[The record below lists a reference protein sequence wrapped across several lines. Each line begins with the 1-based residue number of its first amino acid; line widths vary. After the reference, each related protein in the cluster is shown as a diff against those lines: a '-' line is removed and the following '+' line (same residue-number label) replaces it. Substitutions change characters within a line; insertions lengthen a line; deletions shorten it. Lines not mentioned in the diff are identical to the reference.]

1 MLPWCSSESR
11 HSSYPFQGDR
21 VRLYMLQKAMAIKNL
36 IPLILLVF
44 VPISV
49 AADLLKWGEEAVF
62 VTSTLAIIPLSI
74 WLSTATEKVA
84 VVTGPSVGGLVNAFF
99 GNATALIIALMAL
112 RQGLVDIVEAS
123 ITGSILSALLL
134 LLGLAML
141 TGGLRYKEQEF
152 KPILAKVNGSSM
164 TLAAIA
170 IALPTMVI
178 DTSNIV
184 DAIAIRNLSLVVSA
198 ILIVVY
204 GLTLLFSLKTH
215 SYLYEVGLADE
226 GVEGIDGSPSFPESE
241 PSQNRKSKLWI
252 WIVVLLASTVAV
264 AFESDLFVGVIES
277 QTQRFGLT
285 PLFTGVILLPLISD
299 VAGYV
304 IVVRLALKNQM
315 DLTVATATG
324 DSLLVALFV
333 APVLVF
339 VGQAIGQPIDL
350 NFNTFEVIALAIA
363 VAVTNLISFGG
374 RSNWLDGT
382 LLLATYLILGVAF
395 YYHPA

>member
-1 MLPWCSSESR
+1 
-11 HSSYPFQGDR
+11 
-21 VRLYMLQKAMAIKNL
+21 
-36 IPLILLVF
+36 
-44 VPISV
+44 
-49 AADLLKWGEEAVF
+49 LKWGEEAVF

>member
-1 MLPWCSSESR
+1 
-11 HSSYPFQGDR
+11 
-21 VRLYMLQKAMAIKNL
+21 
-36 IPLILLVF
+36 
-44 VPISV
+44 
-49 AADLLKWGEEAVF
+49 
-62 VTSTLAIIPLSI
+62 
-74 WLSTATEKVA
+74 
-84 VVTGPSVGGLVNAFF
+84 
-99 GNATALIIALMAL
+99 
-112 RQGLVDIVEAS
+112 
-123 ITGSILSALLL
+123 
-134 LLGLAML
+134 
-141 TGGLRYKEQEF
+141 
-152 KPILAKVNGSSM
+152 M

-226 GVEGIDGSPSFPESE
+226 EIDGTLSFPEPELS
-241 PSQNRKSKLWI
+241 PKRSRSKLWL

-264 AFESDLFVGVIES
+264 AFESEMFVGVIES

-299 VAGYV
+299 VAGYI

-315 DLTVATATG
+315 DLTVSTATG

-363 VAVTNLISFGG
+363 VMVTNLISFGG